1 MAAELLTSEVSEG
14 VELPVL
20 EKDVKPVTVVLGA
33 MASRDWRPQHHDYKF
48 ATENNG
54 LDDIFMNTPNLAAWF
69 ERYLTDWTGPK
80 GRVGRIKFRMKDS
93 VFPGDKM
100 RFAGKV
106 TGVEGTDQG
115 ISWVDVAIELTAG
128 DKSCVSCEARIA
140 VPDSAD
146 ANPWQLKGDD
156 WKP

>member
-1 MAAELLTSEVSEG
+1 
-14 VELPVL
+14 
-20 EKDVKPVTVVLGA
+20 
-33 MASRDWRPQHHDYKF
+33 
-48 ATENNG
+48 
-54 LDDIFMNTPNLAAWF
+54 
-69 ERYLTDWTGPK
+69 
-80 GRVGRIKFRMKDS
+80 
-93 VFPGDKM
+93 M

>member
-54 LDDIFMNTPNLAAWF
+54 LDDIFMNTPNQAAW
-69 ERYLTDWTGPK
+69 
-80 GRVGRIKFRMKDS
+80 
-93 VFPGDKM
+93 KM
-100 RFAGKV
+100 RFATSSTTWQSGSAQWKIRSTHLS
-106 TGVEGTDQG
+106 TGFWATATASPLQQRWTRSAWPTHHQAPTTLP
-115 ISWVDVAIELTAG
+115 IRHPRCHFPSWVWGHLRAG
-128 DKSCVSCEARIA
+128 
-140 VPDSAD
+140 
-146 ANPWQLKGDD
+146 
-156 WKP
+156 WKPSRTCLAG